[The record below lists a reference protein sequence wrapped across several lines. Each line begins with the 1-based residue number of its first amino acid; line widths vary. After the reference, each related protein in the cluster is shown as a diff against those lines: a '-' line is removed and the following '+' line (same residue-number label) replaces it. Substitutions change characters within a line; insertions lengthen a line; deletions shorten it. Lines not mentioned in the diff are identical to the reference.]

1 LDDFLERR
9 KVVGEFRF
17 GHRGTGAFRRHSSVL
32 RDLPKVRDSGRT
44 SRLWLLHQEGA
55 SLITSS

>member
-17 GHRGTGAFRRHSSVL
+17 GHRGTGAFRRHSSVI
-32 RDLPKVRDSGRT
+32 RDSPKVRDSGKT
-44 SRLWLLHQEGA
+44 TKSWLLHQEA
-55 SLITSS
+55 TSLITSS